1 MSRFIALLVVA
12 VLTSAC
18 ASQPKQVEL
27 TKIPD
32 DTKVLLD
39 VQQADSKLPNA
50 SSDGGTYAK
59 NVGAGALAGAGMG
72 AVAGFTMGFAC
83 GPAVIICGPIGA
95 MGGAMG
101 GTVFGIGMGAFSA
114 ASLQLPQE
122 KAESLDLIIASSLQG
137 WDVTEEV
144 SASFQTTGASRWD
157 FVDEG
162 EEVEIQIVLD
172 GIGLQKHKKDQIV
185 ISMATSLILQTGTG
199 VDAKV
204 ETREFKTTSSSHHID
219 YWIDKDGD
227 NFREE
232 LRFQLSR
239 HAQQMVAEL
248 SPPTLRPKGL
258 RVATQSESGS
268 TRIEEVAFDGPRQ

>member
-1 MSRFIALLVVA
+1 MSRFIALLIIA

-27 TKIPD
+27 TRIPD

-39 VQQADSKLPNA
+39 VQRADSKLPDA
-50 SSDGGTYAK
+50 SSDGSTYAR

-101 GTVFGIGMGAFSA
+101 GTVFGIGMGTFSA

-122 KAESLDLIIASSLQG
+122 KAESLDVIIASTLQ
-137 WDVTEEV
+137 DLDLTDEV
-144 SASFQTTGASRWD
+144 STSFQTTGVSRWD

-162 EEVEIQIVLD
+162 EEVEIQIVLE
-172 GIGLQKHKKDQIV
+172 GIGLRKHKKDKV
-185 ISMATSLILQTGTG
+185 TISMATSLIVQTGIG
-199 VDAKV
+199 HDANV
-204 ETREFKTTSSSHHID
+204 EKRAFTTTSPPRHID
-219 YWIDKDGD
+219 YWIDKNGD

-232 LRFQLSR
+232 LQFQASR
-239 HAQQMVAEL
+239 HAQDMFAKLRAATGRPVG
-248 SPPTLRPKGL
+248 PVVPTD
-258 RVATQSESGS
+258 SGS
-268 TRIEEVAFDGPRQ
+268 VSASVEDVAFVGASH

>member
-1 MSRFIALLVVA
+1 MDRLIALLVVA
-12 VLTSAC
+12 SLTSAC

-32 DTKVLLD
+32 DTKILLD
-39 VQQADSKLPNA
+39 VQQADSKLPDA

-95 MGGAMG
+95 LGGAMG
-101 GTVFGIGMGAFSA
+101 GTVFGIGMGTISA

-122 KAESLDLIIASSLQG
+122 KAETLDVIIASTLQDL
-137 WDVTEEV
+137 DVTAEI
-144 SASFQTTGASRWD
+144 STSFQTTGASRWD

-162 EEVEIQIVLD
+162 EEVKIQIVLE
-172 GIGLQKHKKDQIV
+172 GIGLQKHKKDQV
-185 ISMATSLILQTGTG
+185 TISMATLLILQAGTG
-199 VDAKV
+199 VDANV
-204 ETREFKTTSSSHHID
+204 EKREFKTTSPSRHID

-232 LRFQLSR
+232 LQFQLSR
-239 HAQQMVAEL
+239 HTREMVAEL
-248 SPPTLRPKGL
+248 SPPTRRPMGPHIPTDSSTSSTNIEN
-258 RVATQSESGS
+258 VAP
-268 TRIEEVAFDGPRQ
+268 VGPRQ